1 MKNLENCCNNFP
13 PLFTGYVHQNSDL
26 DTAEILFQN
35 SRYDWCLFIGHL
47 VIEKILKAFYIR
59 DVNEAPPRIHNL
71 LRLAEPTTLRLSDE
85 QKQLLMDIT
94 RFNIETR
101 YPDYKQSF
109 QKLCTKEFAEDYFM
123 KIKELHSW
131 LKSRVAR

>member
-1 MKNLENCCNNFP
+1 MENLNIIEYW
-13 PLFTGYVHQNSDL
+13 LRSAEQDL

-47 VIEKILKAFYIR
+47 VIEKSLKAFYIR
-59 DVNEAPPRIHNL
+59 DANEAPPRIHNL

-109 QKLCTKEFAEDYFM
+109 QKLCTKEFTEDYFM

-131 LKSRVAR
+131 LKSHIAR

>member
-1 MKNLENCCNNFP
+1 MENLNIIEYW
-13 PLFTGYVHQNSDL
+13 LSSAEQDL

-47 VIEKILKAFYIR
+47 VIEKSLKAFYIR

-71 LRLAEPTTLRLSDE
+71 LRLAEPTALQLSDE
-85 QKQLLMDIT
+85 RKQLLMDIT

-101 YPDYKQSF
+101 
-109 QKLCTKEFAEDYFM
+109 
-123 KIKELHSW
+123 
-131 LKSRVAR
+131 

>member
-1 MKNLENCCNNFP
+1 MENLDIIKYWLSSAEQDF
-13 PLFTGYVHQNSDL
+13 

-35 SRYDWCLFIGHL
+35 GRYDWCLFIGHL
-47 VIEKILKAFYIR
+47 VIEKTLKAFYTR
-59 DVNEAPPRIHNL
+59 DVNETPPRIHNL
-71 LRLAEPTTLRLSDE
+71 LRLAEPTTLQLSDE

-109 QKLCTKEFAEDYFM
+109 QKVCTKEFAEDYFV

-131 LKSRVAR
+131 LKSCIAR

>member
-1 MKNLENCCNNFP
+1 MENLNIIEYW
-13 PLFTGYVHQNSDL
+13 LRSSERDL

-71 LRLAEPTTLRLSDE
+71 LRLAEPTTLQLSDE

-109 QKLCTKEFAEDYFM
+109 QKLCTREFAEDYFM
-123 KIKELHSW
+123 KIKELHAW
-131 LKSRVAR
+131 LKSHIAR

>member
-1 MKNLENCCNNFP
+1 MENLNIIEYW
-13 PLFTGYVHQNSDL
+13 LRSAEQDL

-109 QKLCTKEFAEDYFM
+109 QKLCTKEFTEDYFM
-123 KIKELHSW
+123 KIKELHAW
-131 LKSRVAR
+131 LKSHIAR